1 MAFIKGKKP
10 DHCVFCEKADIIDK
24 DDENFVLK
32 RGKACFAIL
41 NLYPYSTGHVLIIPY
56 RHTSD
61 FAGLTNVESNE
72 MMNMAKE
79 FVTVI
84 TNALKPDGFN
94 LGMNLGKTAGAGIA
108 EHLHLHIVPR
118 WDGDN
123 NFMPVVGNVK
133 VHPTDLPTI
142 YKQLKEYL

>member
-1 MAFIKGKKP
+1 MAFIKGPKP
-10 DHCVFCEKADIIDK
+10 DECVFCKKAKTPEKDE
-24 DDENFVLK
+24 ENFVLA
-32 RGKACFAIL
+32 RGKTCFAIL
-41 NLYPYSTGHVLIIPY
+41 NLYPYSTGHVLVIPY

-61 FAGLTNVESNE
+61 FAKLESMESNE
-72 MMNMAKE
+72 MMDMAKE

-84 TNALKPDGFN
+84 TKALKPDGFN

-142 YKQLKEYL
+142 YKQLKEHL